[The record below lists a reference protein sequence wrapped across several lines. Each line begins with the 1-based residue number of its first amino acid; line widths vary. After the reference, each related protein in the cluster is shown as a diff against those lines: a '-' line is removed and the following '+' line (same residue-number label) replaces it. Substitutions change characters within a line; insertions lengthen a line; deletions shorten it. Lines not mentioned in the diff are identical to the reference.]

1 MKGGGKMKRMMRILL
16 ILASFAVGYN
26 LSHAGDG
33 AKVLMIPRDGV
44 SSNLELMLTKEV
56 GVMTDMLKNAGFDV
70 DVATVTGQP
79 IVASETLKLKP
90 DLKLSNVNVADYAG
104 IIMPCMS
111 VGGGLNTPVASEAV
125 AIVKG
130 AVAERKPVAAQ
141 LGSVMILAEAGV
153 LKGKKYAYF
162 FDKLNPDSAH
172 QRDARFEGAIYSN
185 EIVVK
190 DGNIITSCCCP
201 AAAYFH
207 GSPDA
212 TAQLTQTLID
222 ELIHK

>member
-1 MKGGGKMKRMMRILL
+1 MKRGGKMKRMMRISL
-16 ILASFAVGYN
+16 ILASFAVCYN

-33 AKVLMIPRDGV
+33 AKVLMIPREGS

-56 GVMTDMLKNAGFDV
+56 GVMTDMLKSAGFDV
-70 DVATVTGQP
+70 DVATASGKL

-90 DLKLSNVNVADYAG
+90 DLKLIDVNVADYLG
-104 IIMPCMS
+104 FIMPCMS
-111 VGGGLNTPVASEAV
+111 VGWNTPVASEAV
-125 AIVKG
+125 AIVKK

-162 FDKLNPDSAH
+162 FDKLNPDSGH

-222 ELIHK
+222 ELIRK